1 MIDKNKSV
9 GNSEAGKALVTA
21 SGVVLVF
28 GIIAAIIIFITSF
41 ETVSNGYFSKTV
53 FNWAGLASA
62 IEVLFG
68 SIFIYIF
75 GKTVAAIANYAEA
88 IYKNQNPDHQYDRF
102 IANGCKFLPGDKAIY
117 KDEDKEQDVLI
128 KEITDEQGYYRYT
141 IELANGEIKQSIRP
155 YNLRTKVD

>member
-9 GNSEAGKALVTA
+9 GYSQAGKALVTV

-28 GIIAAIIIFITSF
+28 GIIAAIIIFIASF
-41 ETVSNGYFSKTV
+41 NSVSNGFYSETV

-68 SIFIYIF
+68 SIFFYVF

-88 IYKNQNPDHQYDRF
+88 IYKNQNPDYQYDRF
-102 IANGCKFLPGDKAIY
+102 ISNGCRFLPGEKAIY
-117 KDEDKEQDVLI
+117 KEDEGKEQEVIVKDIVDI
-128 KEITDEQGYYRYT
+128 SGYYHYV
-141 IELANGEIKQSIRP
+141 IKLANGEEKKTKSW
-155 YNLRTKVD
+155 NLREIEE

>member
-9 GNSEAGKALVTA
+9 GYSEAGKALVTV

-28 GIIAAIIIFITSF
+28 GIIAAIIIFIASF
-41 ETVSNGYFSKTV
+41 DSVSNGFYSETV

-88 IYKNQNPDHQYDRF
+88 IYKNQNPNYQYDG
-102 IANGCKFLPGDKAIY
+102 ALKQGCRFLPGEKAIY
-117 KDEDKEQDVLI
+117 KENDTDQEVLI
-128 KEITDEQGYYRYT
+128 KGIRENGGYYFYQ
-141 IELANGEIKQSIRP
+141 ISLPSGEEKEV
-155 YNLRTKVD
+155 RTWYLHEKEEE